1 MKNLPPF
8 GTRFF
13 RRAGL
18 RFLCDAWLMA
28 NPSVR
33 RALPDVTSTC
43 APSVAEIRFAVAINV
58 FKMLL
63 LGEGHQPGKA
73 QTTAVFDAL
82 AKHGLEILLTE
93 RTWQSWFSP
102 NSGTPKLSKVR
113 VLDQM
118 AQRIGAFDGHGEDLA
133 SDTPENFFEE
143 MVFGGLVAHMTHRTT
158 SSRSLEVILC
168 ERANSYFPLSALH
181 LHLDALETASW
192 VEDFGEISWTAIKKL
207 AAERIFELLNLL
219 WNRRRGLMYGSFCSS
234 ATSRSTRAS
243 DLAIFEGY
251 RGFKPNPGA
260 AYFSGRKEPAWQR
273 IGSIL
278 ELGSAPIHKL
288 MFLLA
293 RDHEFLADDKLIG
306 WALDLST
313 AALALQAATWCHRHD
328 DFGVFPSEEAIFWA
342 ALDAIFFQ
350 SVAPER
356 NNHSV
361 DVAMSRCQD
370 FWTDQDFEM
379 FLRGRETYQGLV
391 EAAGVDIN
399 KLYVV
404 AMRATEIHPMEF
416 VG

>member
-8 GTRFF
+8 GARFF

-28 NPSVR
+28 NFSLR

-82 AKHGLEILLTE
+82 AQHGLEILLTE

-102 NSGTPKLSKVR
+102 NPGTPKLNKVR

-118 AQRIGAFDGHGEDLA
+118 AQKIGAFDGHGKGQPSDALA
-133 SDTPENFFEE
+133 NYFEE
-143 MVFGGLVAHMTHRTT
+143 MVFGGLITRMTHGTK

-168 ERANSYFPLSALH
+168 ERANRYMPLSTLH

-192 VEDFGEISWTAIKKL
+192 VEDFGEVSWSAIKNL
-207 AAERIFELLNLL
+207 AAERILGLLSLL
-219 WNRRRGLMYGSFCSS
+219 WKRRHGLMYGDFVWS
-234 ATSRSTRAS
+234 ATPPSTRAS
-243 DLAIFEGY
+243 GLALFHAY
-251 RGFKPNPGA
+251 RGLKPAPDA
-260 AYFSGRKEPAWQR
+260 AYFFGGREPAWDR
-273 IGSIL
+273 IGSVL
-278 ELGSAPIHKL
+278 ELGSAPVHKV
-288 MFLLA
+288 MFSLA
-293 RDHEFLADDKLIG
+293 RDPEFLVDDKLLA

-313 AALALQAATWCHRHD
+313 AALALQASTWCRRYD

-350 SVAPER
+350 AAAPGR

-361 DVAMSRCQD
+361 VVAMSRCHD

-379 FLRGRETYQGLV
+379 FLWGRETYRGLV
-391 EAAGVDIN
+391 QAAGVDIN